1 MENVKMLDERFKS
14 EYTQYEAKHAENC
27 DCQATCIT
35 TSNLIDALGS
45 MKNGK
50 SCDEDGISAEHLHFA
65 PLNFLIRL
73 TFLFNMMMKHAFVP
87 RQFHSGFMIPLV
99 KDHQG
104 DRSDTN
110 NYRGIT
116 ISPIVSKLFE
126 HVLKLVFFET
136 FSTSNYQFGFK
147 KKNSTVTALHCLKET
162 VNYFVNRQSR
172 VFCGFLDAS
181 KAFDRLVHSGLF
193 IKLMERK
200 TPIILLRI
208 IMSWYSDLRCRVKWG
223 EVFSEW
229 FEITAGVR
237 QGGVLSPDFYSI
249 YVDDLISHLIKLGIG
264 CYVCGLFAAALFYA
278 DDMAILAPSIKGLQ
292 ILLDACGAYCRE
304 WDICLNVKKTK
315 CLYFGKRCESLHD
328 LTLDGKKIEWVEKWP
343 YLGVMLNSNKQF
355 DCSIQERL
363 KKFYRCANA
372 IFRIDGYSDELV
384 MLQLAESHCIPLLTY
399 AIEIIHVANRDERRQ
414 LRVAYNSVFR
424 KIFGYRW
431 SQSVTAL
438 QGFLGKPTWEQLV
451 DTRKSRF
458 SHRTRENP
466 SNLLPYYFVT

>member
-1 MENVKMLDERFKS
+1 
-14 EYTQYEAKHAENC
+14 
-27 DCQATCIT
+27 
-35 TSNLIDALGS
+35 
-45 MKNGK
+45 
-50 SCDEDGISAEHLHFA
+50 
-65 PLNFLIRL
+65 
-73 TFLFNMMMKHAFVP
+73 
-87 RQFHSGFMIPLV
+87 
-99 KDHQG
+99 
-104 DRSDTN
+104 
-110 NYRGIT
+110 
-116 ISPIVSKLFE
+116 
-126 HVLKLVFFET
+126 
-136 FSTSNYQFGFK
+136 
-147 KKNSTVTALHCLKET
+147 
-162 VNYFVNRQSR
+162 
-172 VFCGFLDAS
+172 
-181 KAFDRLVHSGLF
+181 
-193 IKLMERK
+193 
-200 TPIILLRI
+200 
-208 IMSWYSDLRCRVKWG
+208 
-223 EVFSEW
+223 
-229 FEITAGVR
+229 
-237 QGGVLSPDFYSI
+237 
-249 YVDDLISHLIKLGIG
+249 
-264 CYVCGLFAAALFYA
+264 
-278 DDMAILAPSIKGLQ
+278 MAILAPSIKGLQ

-372 IFRIDGYSDELV
+372 IFGVDGYSDELV

-466 SNLLPYYFVT
+466 SNLLPYCFLT